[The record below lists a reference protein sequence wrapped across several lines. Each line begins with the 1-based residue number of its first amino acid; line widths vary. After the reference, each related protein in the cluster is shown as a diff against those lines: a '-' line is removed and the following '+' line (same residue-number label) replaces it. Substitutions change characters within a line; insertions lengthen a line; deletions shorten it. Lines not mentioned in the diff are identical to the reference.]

1 MDENINQI
9 QPQKNEAET
18 LEKEKLAK
26 VAKLYDFIAELFTD
40 NTANNSQPMNQ
51 SNNSENDKNIFSGFV
66 LEDHKLI
73 TPEKNQSSNENIESK
88 SNNIEPEKQSSQT
101 WTRKNIDVYV
111 KFVEN
116 FVLKNKGFIH
126 KDNLREA
133 FGKKFENS
141 LSDFDKLQVSPKSS
155 ILIWQKK
162 LHDNIYNRLILKNII
177 VFDDPYYI
185 HVDYIKKWYKAI
197 NNPANSAGSEKKV
210 EM

>member
-1 MDENINQI
+1 MDENINQN
-9 QPQKNEAET
+9 QPQQNEAQT

-26 VAKLYDFIAELFTD
+26 VAKLYDFMAELFTGD
-40 NTANNSQPMNQ
+40 TVNSSQPINQ
-51 SNNSENDKNIFSGFV
+51 PNNSENDKNIFSDFV

-73 TPEKNQSSNENIESK
+73 TSEKNQSSNDNTESK

-111 KFVEN
+111 KFVES

-126 KDNLREA
+126 KDYLREA
-133 FGKKFENS
+133 FGKKFENN

-197 NNPANSAGSEKKV
+197 NNPVNSAGLEKKA

>member
-197 NNPANSAGSEKKV
+197 NNPVNSAGSEKKV

>member
-1 MDENINQI
+1 VDENINQN
-9 QPQKNEAET
+9 QPQQNEAQT

-26 VAKLYDFIAELFTD
+26 VAKLYDFMAELFTAD
-40 NTANNSQPMNQ
+40 TVNSSQPINQ
-51 SNNSENDKNIFSGFV
+51 PNNSENDKNIFSDFV

-73 TPEKNQSSNENIESK
+73 TSEKNQSSNDNTESK

-111 KFVEN
+111 KFVES

-126 KDNLREA
+126 KDYLREA
-133 FGKKFENS
+133 FGKKFENN

-197 NNPANSAGSEKKV
+197 NNPVNSAGSEKKA

>member
-1 MDENINQI
+1 MDENINQN
-9 QPQKNEAET
+9 QPQQNEAQT

-26 VAKLYDFIAELFTD
+26 VAKLYDFMAELFTAD
-40 NTANNSQPMNQ
+40 TVNSSQPINQ
-51 SNNSENDKNIFSGFV
+51 PNNSENDKNIFSDFV

-73 TPEKNQSSNENIESK
+73 TSEKNQSSNDNTESK

-111 KFVEN
+111 KFVES

-126 KDNLREA
+126 KDYLREA
-133 FGKKFENS
+133 FGKKFENN

-197 NNPANSAGSEKKV
+197 NNPVNSAGSEKKA